1 MHIRAPFLACVIA
14 LSLLS
19 GCATRPQAPIEVNLV
34 GFNDFHG
41 FLEPSKFTYTV
52 DGKTVSVQA
61 GGIDAVAAHVAAW
74 RKEDP
79 QLIVAGA
86 GDLVSASPAISAFWA
101 DEPTVNALNMMGL
114 DVSSVGNHEFDM
126 GRVEL
131 LRHQFGGCT
140 PTARPDKAC
149 KLAPDFKGAR
159 WTYLASNV
167 IDRATG
173 KPVLPAYCI
182 IESKGVKIGFVGAV
196 IKDTPQLVLASGI
209 EGLEFGD
216 EAKAINRAIPELKKL
231 GATVFV
237 VLIHEGGA
245 TVEPFDKPDCTQL
258 KGPITDIV
266 KALDPAVRLIIT
278 GHTHKGY
285 LCQVDGRDITQ
296 AETAGHVLSRIKLSI
311 DPNTKGLLDVTARN
325 VIIHPGA
332 YPSVPEIAAYVKQLK
347 ARSEEQLARPVA
359 KVGARSIVR
368 PINDA
373 GEAPLG
379 QVIAD
384 AVLAAT
390 SSYGAQIGVMN
401 TGGMRKDLDV
411 GADMVATYGHTQV
424 VLPFGNTLV
433 VMDMSGKQIV
443 EMLEQQWL
451 RDPVDDERGMLQ
463 FSQGFTYAWD
473 NKLPRGARIVPG
485 SVKLHGA
492 AIDPAKIYMVV
503 ANNFLAEGGDN
514 FPVLASLKSKVDTY
528 VKDIDAFTSYL
539 VAQDK
544 AGKPVAPP
552 SVPRVTRLN

>member
-173 KPVLPAYCI
+173 KPVLPAYRI

-492 AIDPAKIYMVV
+492 AIDPAKIYKVV